1 MSHRRAV
8 LHDMTDA
15 DRLVRGIAERQHA
28 LIARAQALGVGLTA
42 RMIQRRVE
50 SGRWA
55 VVYEGVYRIAGTPD
69 SVDQRRLAAV
79 LAVGPDAA
87 VSHRAAAD
95 VWGLWWSKPPIVE
108 ITTTR
113 DRSPELDGV

>member
-1 MSHRRAV
+1 M
-8 LHDMTDA
+8 LTP
-15 DRLVRGIAERQHA
+15 DRHVAELAQRQRA
-28 LIARAQALGVGLTA
+28 LITREQAARAGFTDDEMPGRLDRGLWIRA
-42 RMIQRRVE
+42 FE
-50 SGRWA
+50 S
-55 VVYEGVYRIAGTPD
+55 VYRIGGSPD

-95 VWGLWWSKPPIVE
+95 VWGLWWSNPPVIE

-113 DRSPELDGV
+113 GQ